1 VSIKEIFLMI
11 LEHSNTFYHS
21 CMNVCLICIMEPMCV
36 YFKLDF
42 YILIVIEV
50 GNLKTYIDIIY
61 DYVRNSVC

>member
-1 VSIKEIFLMI
+1 
-11 LEHSNTFYHS
+11 
-21 CMNVCLICIMEPMCV
+21 MEPMCV